1 MVWRNGLVSAREAA
15 VVTQKSWRRTFVLCA
30 LAAVAACSFPLGSA
44 VAAAT
49 PDASAAPNF
58 GDSET
63 GNYLAGLIAS
73 ADRDTAA
80 AETYYLEVLR
90 LDPRNPDLIERAFS
104 ASLANGDIQGASALA
119 ERLLA
124 HDPHNQLARLAV
136 SVSLLKRGDYVD
148 SRMQLQS
155 RDPQPGDVTAALLT
169 AWSYAGQGD
178 YRHAIEA
185 LDRIR
190 DPAVAAFRD
199 FHAGLIAD
207 ERGNTAEAQRRLASA
222 YESDKNALRFADGYA
237 RFLAGHGDRD
247 GAMKVYQDFS
257 SVAPNH
263 PIVERAMS
271 DLKADRSL
279 RPLVNSPQEGAAE
292 VLYGLGAAGIRQG
305 DELPALV
312 YLRLSLY
319 LRPGD
324 DLTSVTLGNLFEEM
338 KKDELAI
345 ATYESVPTTSPLY
358 QDAQIQGALVL
369 DGDGQSEQAIKQ
381 LEAIVAVKPYDVDA
395 LSALAGVQRAAKQYK
410 EAAATYDKAIAAV
423 GIPTRDN
430 WTLFYFRGI
439 CFERAKEWPKAE
451 DDFKKALELYP
462 DQPLVLNYLGYSW
475 VDQGVNLDEAFKML
489 RRAVELR
496 PNDGYIV
503 DSLGWA
509 HFKLGQY
516 PEATQTLERAVD
528 LKPADPVL
536 NDHLGDAY
544 WRVDRKVEARFQ
556 WNHARDMNPEPE
568 DLPAILKKIEFGLP
582 DPGPNGP
589 APHDTSTTK
598 ASGG

>member
-1 MVWRNGLVSAREAA
+1 MAIWGS
-15 VVTQKSWRRTFVLCA
+15 
-30 LAAVAACSFPLGSA
+30 PLPSA
-44 VAAAT
+44 VAAAV
-49 PDASAAPNF
+49 P
-58 GDSET
+58 GDPGEPTIGTSQT

-80 AETYYLEVLR
+80 AEMYYLEVLR

-119 ERLLA
+119 DRLLA
-124 HDPHNQLARLAV
+124 RDPHNQLARLAL
-136 SVSLLKRGDYVD
+136 SVSLLKRGDYAG
-148 SRMQLQS
+148 SRMQLQFK
-155 RDPQPGDVTAALLT
+155 DPGSGDVTATLLT
-169 AWSYAGQGD
+169 AWSYAGQSD
-178 YRHAIEA
+178 YRHAIET

-190 DPAVAAFRD
+190 DPAIAAFRD

-207 ERGNTAEAQRRLASA
+207 QRGNAGEAQRRLKSA
-222 YESDKNALRFADGYA
+222 YESDKKALRFADGYA
-237 RFLAGHGDRD
+237 RFLATHGDRD
-247 GAMKVYQDFS
+247 GAIKVYEDFS
-257 SVAPNH
+257 SLAPNH
-263 PIVERAMS
+263 PIVERALN
-271 DLKADRSL
+271 DLRAGRSL
-279 RPLVNSPQEGAAE
+279 QSLVNSSQEGAAE

-319 LRPGD
+319 LRPGS

-345 ATYESVPTTSPLY
+345 ATYESVPASSPLY
-358 QDAQIQGALVL
+358 DDAQIQAALVL
-369 DGDGQSEQAIKQ
+369 DGDGRSTQAIKQ
-381 LEAIVAVKPYDVDA
+381 LQEIVAAKPHDVDA
-395 LSALAGVQRAAKQYK
+395 LSALAGVQRAAKQYT

-423 GIPTRDN
+423 GIPSRDN

-475 VDQGVNLDEAFKML
+475 VDQGVKLDEAFRML

-528 LKPADPVL
+528 LKPTDPVL

-544 WRVDRKVEARFQ
+544 WRVNRKVEARFQ

-568 DLPAILKKIEFGLP
+568 DLPTILKKIEFGLP
-582 DPGPNGP
+582 DAGPIGSTPQGP
-589 APHDTSTTK
+589 STAK